1 MKVYQ
6 VECRAIITVAASDM
20 QEAAS
25 RSAVVVKNNPHLM
38 VVRGVHEVTLE
49 QTWKDSGQNSS
60 QRGSIVA
67 RQAFPLAA

>member
-25 RSAVVVKNNPHLM
+25 RSAAVVKNNPHLM
-38 VVRGVHEVTLE
+38 VVRGVHEINLE
-49 QTWKDSGQNSS
+49 QAWKDSGQNSS
-60 QRGSIVA
+60 QRGSVGA
-67 RQAFPLAA
+67 TQAFPLAA